1 MTREIVLLYHL
12 ANIPLSCHDEKTTEL
27 TQRSHNVVGPQFNWE
42 PSRYQ
47 RKCLGTRHI
56 IYPTAVLIEVLFI
69 GSQFSNLYPVL
80 DLIQNRRLRRPASRR
95 KHPPVRASQCA
106 CLCVCVCVCVRVC
119 ACVIQISCTP
129 DSSAS
134 ISFSQAAASC
144 GRERERER
152 ERERKRESSIRNSG
166 RIGQGAC
173 PKTTRMHTAH
183 TLEVLCRTNLRDLD
197 KRGSTR
203 STPRAVTLL
212 EAPVALPLELVVA
225 VR

>member
-1 MTREIVLLYHL
+1 VRVCVC
-12 ANIPLSCHDEKTTEL
+12 AC
-27 TQRSHNVVGPQFNWE
+27 
-42 PSRYQ
+42 
-47 RKCLGTRHI
+47 
-56 IYPTAVLIEVLFI
+56 
-69 GSQFSNLYPVL
+69 
-80 DLIQNRRLRRPASRR
+80 
-95 KHPPVRASQCA
+95 VRA
-106 CLCVCVCVCVRVC
+106 CVCVRVLYRFH
-119 ACVIQISCTP
+119 APLTHLLAYHFLRQLQVV
-129 DSSAS
+129 
-134 ISFSQAAASC
+134 
-144 GRERERER
+144 GERERER